1 MIFEQTFRDYFK
13 KINKFISDEDVSRIF
28 KGIVKI
34 CQRNNLDFGDIKYIT
49 KGGSSVVLE
58 CNGKIIKF
66 VPFRTDMNI
75 TDYVSSS
82 NLILKPI
89 DELPILIE
97 YSPQFKYNMIITLAD
112 KLNTFDEISDAQML
126 DFARALVSDGYI
138 WLDIK
143 KDNLAYDDKGKIKLI
158 DYGELFNRK
167 YDNEL
172 YKHIETF
179 KSKYESIEK
188 TTKKRNFFKR

>member
-1 MIFEQTFRDYFK
+1 MIFEHTFKEYFK
-13 KINKFISDEDVSRIF
+13 KNNKFISDEDVSRIF
-28 KGIVKI
+28 KGILEI
-34 CQRNNLDFGDIKYIT
+34 CQRNNLDFKYIKYIT
-49 KGGSSVVLE
+49 KGESSIVLE

-82 NLILKPI
+82 DLILKPI

-97 YSPQFKYNMIITLAD
+97 YSPQYKYNIVITLTD
-112 KLNTFDEISDAQML
+112 KLNTFDEISDGQML
-126 DFARALVSDGYI
+126 DFARSLISDGYI

-143 KDNLAYDDKGKIKLI
+143 KDNLAYDDNDRIKLI

-179 KSKYESIEK
+179 NQKYEAIERA
-188 TTKKRNFFKR
+188 TKKRNFFKR